1 MKKAAAY
8 IRVST
13 DEQAREG
20 LSLDF
25 QEQDIIKYCQVNNII
40 LAKKYIDDGYSAKS
54 LERPKWQEFE
64 QEAHLYDYLIVW
76 RLDRLSRNQLDT
88 FHIIRNIIDRNG
100 IKLICLDAEN
110 EDLETE
116 QGMMM
121 FTLKSMI
128 AEAERRAISKR
139 VSRAHEEKVKRGEL
153 LYQPPL
159 GYKML
164 HGKAEIVEKDAE
176 TVKLAFQLV
185 A

>member
-100 IKLICLDAEN
+100 IKLICLDAE
-110 EDLETE
+110 
-116 QGMMM
+116 
-121 FTLKSMI
+121 
-128 AEAERRAISKR
+128 
-139 VSRAHEEKVKRGEL
+139 
-153 LYQPPL
+153 
-159 GYKML
+159 
-164 HGKAEIVEKDAE
+164 
-176 TVKLAFQLV
+176 
-185 A
+185 